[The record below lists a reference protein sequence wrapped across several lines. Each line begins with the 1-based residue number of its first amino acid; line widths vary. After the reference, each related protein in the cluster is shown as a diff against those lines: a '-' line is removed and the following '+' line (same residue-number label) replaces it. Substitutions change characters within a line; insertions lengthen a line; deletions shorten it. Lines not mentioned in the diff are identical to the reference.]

1 MAQVNTENLAR
12 MSSEMANLHQR
23 IPKSAKLKLP
33 PSPEDIDQIMIVNS
47 PSVLQQ
53 KQPLT
58 PGNSGIDNGIDLA
71 KSDIIFQ
78 PDTYTIFSYSIP
90 KNTLYLL
97 IVLLIVGVALWYIT
111 SNTKKKKENTIIDE
125 DENKTSIKKD
135 KVKNDN
141 E

>member
-1 MAQVNTENLAR
+1 MAQVNAENLAR
-12 MSSEMANLHQR
+12 MSSEMANLQQR

-58 PGNSGIDNGIDLA
+58 PGNSGIDNGIDLT
-71 KSDIIFQ
+71 KSDVTFQ
-78 PDTYTIFSYSIP
+78 PDTYTFFSYSLP

-97 IVLLIVGVALWYIT
+97 IVLFIVGIALWYIT

-125 DENKTSIKKD
+125 DENRTSIKKD
-135 KVKNDN
+135 KIKNDN